1 MAFIER
7 IKLVNAEGVVIDA
20 LASVFYRILDLI
32 KRRMVGVDLIEAL
45 LDLGATVMVMIEF
58 NELGLQRKIM
68 EKELLVYGSIM
79 MRPCF
84 LERSCV
90 EALRYALKLDR
101 VLC

>member
-32 KRRMVGVDLIEAL
+32 ERRMVRVDLIEAL

-68 EKELLVYGSIM
+68 E
-79 MRPCF
+79 
-84 LERSCV
+84 
-90 EALRYALKLDR
+90 
-101 VLC
+101 

>member
-1 MAFIER
+1 MFMAFIER

-32 KRRMVGVDLIEAL
+32 ERRMVGVDLIEAL

-68 EKELLVYGSIM
+68 E
-79 MRPCF
+79 
-84 LERSCV
+84 
-90 EALRYALKLDR
+90 
-101 VLC
+101 

>member
-32 KRRMVGVDLIEAL
+32 ERRMVGVDLIEAL

-68 EKELLVYGSIM
+68 E
-79 MRPCF
+79 
-84 LERSCV
+84 
-90 EALRYALKLDR
+90 
-101 VLC
+101 